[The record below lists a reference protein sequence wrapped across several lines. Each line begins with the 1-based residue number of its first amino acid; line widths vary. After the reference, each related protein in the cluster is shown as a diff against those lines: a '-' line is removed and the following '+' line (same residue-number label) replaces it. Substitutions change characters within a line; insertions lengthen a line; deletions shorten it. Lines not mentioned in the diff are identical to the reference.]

1 MVKGADDTMEL
12 EEQARNIRKKTLDM
26 MGECSAG
33 HPGGSLSQVEI
44 LVALYWKILHIDPK
58 HPADPQRDR
67 LVVSKGHTC
76 ASLYVTLAEKG
87 YFDGSELYSF
97 SSLGSILQGHP
108 DRNKTP
114 GIETSSGS
122 LGQGLS
128 QAVGMALAA
137 RKKGRAYTVYAL
149 LGDGE
154 LDSGQIWEALMAASH
169 YRLDNLVIIVDCNKM
184 QAKGNTSDIMNLGD
198 LHWKL
203 SSFIDNVF
211 ECDGHNI
218 PEILST
224 FKAAVKSAVQ
234 KKLPAVIISNTV
246 KGKGVSMMENV
257 PVWHNAAPSRQQAE
271 IAIKEIG

>member
-1 MVKGADDTMEL
+1 MEL
-12 EEQARNIRKKTLDM
+12 EDRAKIIRKKTLEM

-33 HPGGSLSQVEI
+33 HPGGSLSQVEL
-44 LVALYWKILHIDPK
+44 LVALYWNILQIDPK
-58 HPADPQRDR
+58 NPDDPQRDR
-67 LVVSKGHTC
+67 MVVSKGHTC

-87 YFDGSELYSF
+87 FFDSSILYSF

-114 GIETSSGS
+114 GIENSSGS

-128 QAVGMALAA
+128 MAVGMAIAA
-137 RKKGRAYTVYAL
+137 KKMKRSYTIYAL

-154 LDSGQIWEALMAASH
+154 CDSGQIWEALMAANQ
-169 YRLDNLVIIVDCNKM
+169 YKLDNLVIMIDQNKM
-184 QAKGNTSDIMNLGD
+184 QAKGNTADIMSLGNLN
-198 LHWKL
+198 WKL

-224 FKAAVKSAVQ
+224 FASATKSA
-234 KKLPAVIISNTV
+234 KEKNLPAVIISNTV

-257 PVWHNAAPSRQQAE
+257 PYWHNAAPSREQACN
-271 IAIKEIG
+271 AIKDIG